1 MDVQE
6 GTTQEGRSR
15 PRMPVKH
22 PQPLHLS
29 LRCYTSNQRNQGFCE
44 LFSVSLCS
52 SQIFGEDS
60 TDNWCWLWLSGL
72 FIVISNPNGVH
83 INSGHFHSLSCYHR
97 YLQRSQ
103 INHLESW
110 CSPVTLIKLC
120 FASESCICSVCTV
133 CKLYKLQE
141 KLISV
146 IQTSAQLLKLT
157 MNTNYPES
165 LPCGWKALHTNHV
178 TKFTEVGTKA
188 SENMQWEQ
196 HR

>member
-1 MDVQE
+1 MCRREPHRRAGADHECQWSIPNPFIYPW
-6 GTTQEGRSR
+6 GATQATRETKASAN
-15 PRMPVKH
+15 
-22 PQPLHLS
+22 S
-29 LRCYTSNQRNQGFCE
+29 
-44 LFSVSLCS
+44 SVSPYAQVKYL
-52 SQIFGEDS
+52 GEDS

-97 YLQRSQ
+97 SLQRSQ

-110 CSPVTLIKLC
+110 CIPVTLIKLC